1 MSTTL
6 KFTPLAE
13 NNVPS
18 ETSGIMSTTLKFTP
32 LAENNVPSETSGIE
46 GFFASF
52 ISIFGTSLIIQFS
65 IFFIFLLIITI
76 ILYNFFPRKK
86 KQI

>member
-18 ETSGIMSTTLKFTP
+18 ETP
-32 LAENNVPSETSGIE
+32 EIE
-46 GFFASF
+46 GPFAFF
-52 ISIFGTSLIIQFS
+52 ISIFGTSLLIQFS
-65 IFFIFLLIITI
+65 IFFIFLLIIVI
-76 ILYNFFPRKK
+76 ILYNLFPRKK
-86 KQI
+86 TNKLI